1 MQLFDEFLGPLREYR
16 SSTGS
21 ELRGHQ
27 TGVAVPSKIHVQSRR
42 LQVFHAVVRNAAGPP
57 GASVFSFTLSDDRSR
72 PRMRQRRE
80 IDFSRRDRGRL
91 PVRRPARSVLV
102 DDVESEVLAMDD
114 GPRCRQEAGDERP
127 EVVAQGQQPREP
139 IFQPGEQL
147 FRSERPPGIV
157 GLIVRPEESQALAR
171 DAASVRGMKSPNPSG
186 RAHHGVRVAG
196 VTALDAALQVLDDEP
211 RDARSPVVKQAVE
224 SGRRRAE
231 RVQDV
236 PIDTGLIRH
245 VAPMAEDAVEP
256 FRPVFDEQSQRAS
269 GALDAAGHDL
279 RGEGALVRIPLPSEY
294 RDTRVRGAVASEDRS
309 KPGGEPLRPREAGP
323 RAVRSHPDPP
333 STSELLQPPLPTA
346 DKPRKWVSTSS
357 VIRLFP
363 PGSRIKIKLHA
374 RSVLGR
380 WAIISVVRP
389 FISRWSASRIVA
401 SVWTSR
407 ELVGSSRMRIGASL
421 RNARASEMRCRSPPD
436 SFIPRSPTWVSY
448 PSGRLSMKSCASANS
463 AASTTSSIVAS
474 GTANRMFSAMLVEK
488 SKVSCKTTPN
498 WIRRSATR
506 YCLRSTPSKVIAPS
520 IGTKN
525 RTIRLDNVVLPE
537 PVGPT
542 TPRHMPGEM
551 SNEIWRRTG

>member
-1 MQLFDEFLGPLREYR
+1 MDSREPSRQNLSPFQPKNSLNSSQPNGDRMQLCDEFLGPLRDYR
-16 SSTGS
+16 SSAGS

-27 TGVAVPSKIHVQSRR
+27 TGVAEPSKIHVQSRR
-42 LQVFHAVVRNAAGPP
+42 LQVFHEVVRNAVGPP

-171 DAASVRGMKSPNPSG
+171 DAASVRGMKSPNPSS
-186 RAHHGVRVAG
+186 RAHHGVRGA
-196 VTALDAALQVLDDEP
+196 
-211 RDARSPVVKQAVE
+211 
-224 SGRRRAE
+224 
-231 RVQDV
+231 
-236 PIDTGLIRH
+236 I
-245 VAPMAEDAVEP
+245 
-256 FRPVFDEQSQRAS
+256 AS
-269 GALDAAGHDL
+269 K
-279 RGEGALVRIPLPSEY
+279 
-294 RDTRVRGAVASEDRS
+294 DRS
-309 KPGGEPLRPREAGP
+309 EPGGEPLRPREAGP

-346 DKPRKWVSTSS
+346 DKPRKWASTSS
-357 VIRLFP
+357 VIRPFP
-363 PGSRIKIKLHA
+363 SGSRIKIELHA

-389 FISRWSASRIVA
+389 FIRRWTASRIVA

-407 ELVGSSRMRIGASL
+407 LLVGSSRIRIGASL

-463 AASTTSSIVAS
+463 AASTISSIVAS
-474 GTANRMFSAMLVEK
+474 GIANRMFSAMLVEN

-498 WIRRSATR
+498 WFRRSATR

-520 IGTKN
+520 VGSKN

-542 TPRHMPGEM
+542 TPRHMPGEI
-551 SNEIWRRTG
+551 SNKRWRRTG